1 MYSSLAHRAD
11 IEPRTLHCQSFPE
24 AQTFG
29 GKAGDATTST
39 AYGRARKGEAW
50 RVSASSSTG
59 GLLAPRRRGGD
70 AYWVVRG
77 PRRRKAQRRAPV
89 ALPFPERTLAMF
101 STTTYIIRVATA
113 ADGPALRRLTE

>member
-1 MYSSLAHRAD
+1 MYSSLAHPAD
-11 IEPRTLHCQSFPE
+11 IESRTLHCQSFPE

-50 RVSASSSTG
+50 RGSASSSTG
-59 GLLAPRRRGGD
+59 GLLAPRRGGGD

-77 PRRRKAQRRAPV
+77 PRRRKAQRRATGR
-89 ALPFPERTLAMF
+89 ADLPRKDPCHVLHYHLHH
-101 STTTYIIRVATA
+101 S
-113 ADGPALRRLTE
+113 RRARR